1 MEETDPAKL
10 RELAAWYRQY
20 AKRAGNLNIWDA
32 RLRTADDLEA
42 KADRIERERLRTGA
56 AGL

>member
-1 MEETDPAKL
+1 MWLISIT
-10 RELAAWYRQY
+10 YC
-20 AKRAGNLNIWDA
+20 NLGGWA
-32 RLRTADDLEA
+32 VVGAVDDLEA